1 MKIEKIKNTTK
12 IPFHRTKHLS
22 LRRSEALSI
31 TTAEDGPAIKNK
43 QL

>member
-31 TTAEDGPAIKNK
+31 TTADGPAIKNK